1 MLLLLVVPFAVGR
14 QAMHGV
20 PVYQLDGAFQT
31 ASGLFRLVDGEL
43 PGRDFFPYLGI
54 GPVFLLFPLFLA
66 AGADLTASVFSSY
79 AVTQLVFQTVVG
91 VLAMLF
97 FPRRPGRAFVVGAGI
112 PAVVSALA
120 LFRPEVYAWLDG
132 LVGIAA
138 IPGNSLRPIRAAAP
152 YLLALVAFL
161 LLRGGWTIRRAA
173 LLGGAAGV
181 VMAVW
186 SNDYGL
192 ASGGLILVLTS
203 ILVLVRGWTPR
214 WRGLVALWAGAAAGF
229 AGAGFLATA
238 GGFVPLLRY
247 NLVDV
252 RGDQFWYFGPWA
264 PADRIYSIGDLVRS
278 LANEG
283 ALPALLVLVVVLVL
297 AVLRP
302 TVERVLV
309 LFLGGAV
316 LAGGVAATIGGHTGG
331 YYWAFVLWGWLVG
344 ALLVARLV
352 IWGVRRL
359 AGQVALPRA
368 ASRAVAAVAVATLA
382 ASGAAAVY
390 EARATGGD
398 LARAGGVYVPELGG
412 LLPPD
417 FLDQVEAVDGVDV
430 VEEYSGL
437 AGALNGPTEALNV
450 DSVIAALGGERDAF
464 ADFMQQPHDLVVT
477 TAPSISWTSWGMGA
491 NWWFYRELFRAYE
504 PTLSSPL
511 TVNWTPAAPREWL
524 PVPCDVVGGHVELTT
539 PDTGMYE
546 VDLTYDG
553 PGRGSRSFSM
563 IENNLTAVASAEG
576 FLALD
581 PGADEQSFP
590 VIIRDTGEGSRTLSV
605 RDVSGGDGEVT
616 RLVSCT
622 ASLVRFPAGAAT
634 QEIYSSYFRAPIDFT
649 DANWD
654 RGISRGEAGF
664 FIYYTEMNWSDLQSA
679 TAVRFA
685 DGEVRRIV
693 DLQRTGTYGDLIN
706 VWLSGPPLDPDAI
719 GAPNEITYLP

>member
-1 MLLLLVVPFAVGR
+1 MVVLFLVVPFAVGR

-31 ASGLFRLVDGEL
+31 ASGLFRLADGEL

-97 FPRRPGRAFVVGAGI
+97 FPRRSGRAFLVGAGI
-112 PAVVSALA
+112 AAVVAALGM
-120 LFRPEVYAWLDG
+120 FRPEVYTWFDG
-132 LVGIAA
+132 LIGIAA

-152 YLLALVAFL
+152 YLLTMVAFL

-173 LLGGAAGV
+173 VLGGAAGL

-214 WRGLVALWAGAAAGF
+214 WQGLVALWAGAAGGF
-229 AGAGFLATA
+229 IGAGFLATA

-252 RGDQFWYFGPWA
+252 RGDQFWYFGPWS
-264 PADRIYSIGDLVRS
+264 PADRIYSIGDLYRS
-278 LANEG
+278 MANEG

-302 TVERVLV
+302 TVERALV

-331 YYWAFVLWGWLVG
+331 YYWSFVLWGWLVG
-344 ALLVARLV
+344 ALLVARLA

-359 AGQVALPRA
+359 DRQVAPPRA
-368 ASRAVAAVAVATLA
+368 ARRAVAAVAVATLA

-398 LARAGGVYVPELGG
+398 LARAGGVYIPELGG
-412 LLPPD
+412 LVPPD
-417 FLDQVEAVDGVDV
+417 FLDQVEEVDGVDDV

-437 AGALNGPTEALNV
+437 AGALNGPTEALSV
-450 DSVIAALGGERDAF
+450 DSVIAALGDERTAF
-464 ADFMQQPHDLVVT
+464 ADFMQRPHELVVT
-477 TAPSISWTSWGMGA
+477 ASPSIIWTTWGIGA
-491 NWWFYRELFRAYE
+491 NWWFYRELFRAYAPE
-504 PTLSSPL
+504 TSSPL
-511 TVNWTPAAPREWL
+511 TVNWRPATPRAWPG
-524 PVPCDVVGGHVELTT
+524 VPCEVDGGAIRLSTPEL
-539 PDTGMYE
+539 GMYE
-546 VDLTYDG
+546 VDLRYEG
-553 PGRGSRSFSM
+553 PGRGSRSFTM
-563 IENNLTAVASAEG
+563 VENNLSVASSAQG
-576 FLALD
+576 FQALD
-581 PGADEQSFP
+581 PGADRQRFP
-590 VIIRDTGEGSRTLSV
+590 VIVRDTGAGNRTLALK
-605 RDVSGGDGEVT
+605 DVSNTTNPVT

-622 ASLVRFPAGAAT
+622 ASRVLFPTESDA
-634 QEIYSSYFRAPIDFT
+634 RAVYGSFFSGPVDLT

-654 RGISRGEAGF
+654 RGISRLAAGF
-664 FIYYTEMNWSDLQSA
+664 FVYYTPMNWEDLS
-679 TAVRFA
+679 TARSVRFA
-685 DGEVRRIV
+685 DGQVRRIV
-693 DLQRTGTYGDLIN
+693 DVQQAGDYIN
-706 VWLSGPPLDPDAI
+706 VALSGAPLDPATT
-719 GAPNEITYLP
+719 GAPNQISYLP